1 GQGRANYGSLLF
13 NTNGV
18 LGSPVAVGATAT
30 TYASQFSLAV
40 DWNHDGLMDIARI
53 AQTGQS
59 YLYTNVSNASNWTQ
73 SALGGSQ
80 SGTTSGVA
88 AMDYDWDGA
97 VDVLVTKQSGSVYL
111 IRNTNTVS
119 YGTSLHLRITDPN
132 GINVYYGNTVKL
144 YNSAGVLVATQIIN
158 PQSGMGVNDTS
169 ALVNFYGL

>member
-1 GQGRANYGSLLF
+1 
-13 NTNGV
+13 
-18 LGSPVAVGATAT
+18 
-30 TYASQFSLAV
+30 
-40 DWNHDGLMDIARI
+40 MDIARI

-59 YLYTNVSNASNWTQ
+59 YLYTNVGGASNWTQ

-97 VDVLVTKQSGSVYL
+97 VDVLVTKQSGSVFL

-132 GINVYYGNTVKL
+132 GINVYYGNTVKTVQL
-144 YNSAGVLVATQIIN
+144 GGGAGRYANHQPAV
-158 PQSGMGVNDTS
+158 GDG
-169 ALVNFYGL
+169 G

>member
-1 GQGRANYGSLLF
+1 
-13 NTNGV
+13 
-18 LGSPVAVGATAT
+18 
-30 TYASQFSLAV
+30 
-40 DWNHDGLMDIARI
+40 MDIARI

-144 YNSAGVLVATQIIN
+144 YNSAECWSPRKSSTRSRGWGLTT
-158 PQSGMGVNDTS
+158 PRRWSTS
-169 ALVNFYGL
+169 TG

>member
-1 GQGRANYGSLLF
+1 M
-13 NTNGV
+13 
-18 LGSPVAVGATAT
+18 AVGATAT

-59 YLYTNVSNASNWTQ
+59 YLYTNVGGASNWTQ

-97 VDVLVTKQSGSVYL
+97 VDVLVT
-111 IRNTNTVS
+111 
-119 YGTSLHLRITDPN
+119 
-132 GINVYYGNTVKL
+132 
-144 YNSAGVLVATQIIN
+144 NSRAAC
-158 PQSGMGVNDTS
+158 S
-169 ALVNFYGL
+169 